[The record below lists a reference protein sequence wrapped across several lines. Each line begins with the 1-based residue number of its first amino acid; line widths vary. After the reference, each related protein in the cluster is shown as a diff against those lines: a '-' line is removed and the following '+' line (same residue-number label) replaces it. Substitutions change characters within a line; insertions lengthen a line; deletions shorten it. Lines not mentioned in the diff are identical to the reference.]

1 MPPFAPSI
9 PVWLMTLDQPW
20 SGDKNLTD
28 IPVRSDLI
36 SLAWPRF
43 GPGWSLSSN
52 NDPIERQE
60 RVSWW
65 RKKWRDHCSKVD
77 VSFKVSA
84 SEVCYMARQNDSCF
98 PMYNTKLYTVKY
110 IIGQGGSGGKQSVVL
125 VKAELLQS
133 LYNTWLLIAPG
144 LCSQYGHASCE
155 CLYWKISCLSTW
167 QTPSSLS
174 EREPKINSLMASQS
188 VRTSMQH
195 KQAHTGS
202 HEYYRLIHF

>member
-1 MPPFAPSI
+1 MLPVAPPI

-20 SGDKNLTD
+20 PGDKNLTD

-52 NDPIERQE
+52 NDPIEKQE

-110 IIGQGGSGGKQSVVL
+110 IINQGEEGESSVGWWGWAPSELIQHLAPHSAWTVL
-125 VKAELLQS
+125 TVWPCVLWMFVLKD
-133 LYNTWLLIAPG
+133 
-144 LCSQYGHASCE
+144 
-155 CLYWKISCLSTW
+155 
-167 QTPSSLS
+167 
-174 EREPKINSLMASQS
+174 
-188 VRTSMQH
+188 
-195 KQAHTGS
+195 
-202 HEYYRLIHF
+202 